1 MKLYKVTVYDEYTA
15 EEYSKINKVIKN
27 VKKYLGTDISAD
39 QVKVPNYCYEAE
51 PIDYKG
57 FKITPMVD
65 VWGIEYRPLIF
76 ESNGEYEG
84 YRYAGFTLE
93 DAKKEIDDKIDA
105 INRGKIEQDKII
117 ENARKYCKIDISK
130 DYLQQGFSDYYRL
143 KLLKYKD
150 YLITATIYSDTIRFH
165 VETPDNSN
173 YDSKYSLDTNK
184 DNVNV
189 YNTIINKIKQEIDQE
204 AEARKQGIG
213 HYELEREKKRKSK
226 QIPYIDPDT
235 LSDEELSSDD
245 GYVGGYSGYS
255 MSNSAVSAYEGGEMP
270 MSKWT
275 KKAIIE
281 GIKEATDELDEIIPN
296 LQKLTLNQLKNLCLK
311 YKGYHH
317 TGWYMNKPNKT
328 DFYGLK
334 SPREIYEG
342 LIYL

>member
-1 MKLYKVTVYDEYTA
+1 MKLYKVAVYDEYTA

-27 VKKYLGTDISAD
+27 AKKYLGIDISAD
-39 QVKVPNYCYEAE
+39 QVKVPDYCYEAE
-51 PIDYKG
+51 PLNYKG
-57 FKITPMVD
+57 SKITQIVN
-65 VWGIEYRPLIF
+65 VWGIEYRPWIF
-76 ESNGEYEG
+76 ESNGEFYEG
-84 YRYAGFTLE
+84 HIEFTLE
-93 DAKKEIDDKIDA
+93 EAKKEIDDKIDA
-105 INRGKIEQDKII
+105 INREKIKQDKII

-130 DYLQQGFSDYYRL
+130 DYLQQGFSDFYKL
-143 KLLKYKD
+143 KLPKYKD
-150 YLITATIYSDTIRFH
+150 YLIEVIIYPDEIRFR
-165 VETPDNSN
+165 VEEPDGSD

-255 MSNSAVSAYEGGEMP
+255 MSNSAVSAYEGGEKP

-296 LQKLTLNQLKNLCLK
+296 LQKLTLNQLKNLCLE

-317 TGWYMNKPNKT
+317 TGWHMNKPNKT

>member
-1 MKLYKVTVYDEYTA
+1 MKLYKVTVYDEYTP

-27 VKKYLGTDISAD
+27 VKKYLGIDISAD

-57 FKITPMVD
+57 FKITQIVNYK
-65 VWGIEYRPLIF
+65 GIYYKPWVF
-76 ESNGEYEG
+76 ESSGEFYEG
-84 YRYAGFTLE
+84 DTELTLE
-93 DAKKEIDDKIDA
+93 NAKKKIENKINEIKQK
-105 INRGKIEQDKII
+105 KIEQDKII

-130 DYLQQGFSDYYRL
+130 DFPQPGFSDFYEL
-143 KLLKYKD
+143 KLPKYKD
-150 YLITATIYSDTIRFH
+150 YLIEVIIHSDEIRFR
-165 VETPDNSN
+165 VEEPNGS
-173 YDSKYSLDTNK
+173 YYFSEYSLDTNK

-189 YNTIINKIKQEIDQE
+189 YNTIINKIKQEIDQK
-204 AEARKQGIG
+204 AEEREQGIRQ
-213 HYELEREKKRKSK
+213 YKIELEKKIKSK

-235 LSDEELSSDD
+235 LSDEELSSDE

-317 TGWYMNKPNKT
+317 TGWYMNRPNKT